1 MKKVAAQ
8 TLTTL
13 GYLIFLGASSVF
25 AGGAVVITEPAN
37 DATISSPVKVCM
49 EVHGIEVEPAK
60 NGVNEGKGHHHII
73 INHDLPEDLTQPVGK
88 DLTHIH
94 MGDGSTCKE
103 GIKMGSG
110 KHVIRALFAQGN
122 HIPVSPT
129 ISATIFVVVK

>member
-49 EVHGIEVEPAK
+49 EVHGIEVEPAAALGIAALRSG
-60 NGVNEGKGHHHII
+60 NVRISERENVALVICGAN
-73 INHDLPEDLTQPVGK
+73 
-88 DLTHIH
+88 
-94 MGDGSTCKE
+94 ST
-103 GIKMGSG
+103 
-110 KHVIRALFAQGN
+110 
-122 HIPVSPT
+122 
-129 ISATIFVVVK
+129 